1 MASKDLTLTSDWQQ
15 ITDGTQDVQLQV
27 LGGTIW
33 LRDSAKKPTA
43 NAKGHIVSTMEWIGI
58 TSPQQMWGRSQGGNA
73 SIIVT

>member
-1 MASKDLTLTSDWQQ
+1 MPSKDLTLTSDWQQ
-15 ITDGTQDVQLQV
+15 ITDGTQDMQLQV

-33 LRDSAKKPTA
+33 LRDSPKKPAA

-58 TSPQQMWGRSQGGNA
+58 TAPQQMWARSQGSNA

>member
-43 NAKGHIVSTMEWIGI
+43 NARGHILETKEWIGI
-58 TSPQQMWGRSQGGNA
+58 TAPQQMWGRSSGGQ
-73 SIIVT
+73 SIIIVT

>member
-1 MASKDLTLTSDWQQ
+1 MPSKDLTLTSDWQQ
-15 ITDGTQDVQLQV
+15 ITDGTQDMQLQV

-33 LRDSAKKPTA
+33 LRDSAKKPAA

-58 TSPQQMWGRSQGGNA
+58 TAPQQMWARSQGSNA

>member
-1 MASKDLTLTSDWQQ
+1 MPSKDLTLTSDWQQ
-15 ITDGTQDVQLQV
+15 ITDGTQDMQLQV

-33 LRDSAKKPTA
+33 LRDSTKKPAA

-58 TSPQQMWGRSQGGNA
+58 TAPQQMWARSQGSNA

>member
-33 LRDSAKKPTA
+33 LRDSPKKPSA
-43 NAKGHIVSTMEWIGI
+43 NAKGHILSTMEWIGI
-58 TSPQQMWGRSQGGNA
+58 TAPQQMWGRSSGNQ
-73 SIIVT
+73 SIIIVT